1 MRQVIDRES
10 VGQWL
15 ARYETAWRTPGADGL
30 AALFTS
36 DAVYSQSPYEQPVT
50 GLHAIKRMWE
60 EEREGPDEAFTM
72 TAGIVAI
79 DDPVAVVRVEVRY
92 GDPPVQE
99 YRDLWVIRFADDGR
113 STRFEEWPYWPG
125 HSYTADGDPA

>member
-36 DAVYSQSPYEQPVT
+36 DAVYSQSPYEQPVA
-50 GLHAIKRMWE
+50 GLNAIKRMWE
-60 EEREGPDEAFTM
+60 EEREGPDAGDRTDLRRRSSRACRPATPEGKGRGE
-72 TAGIVAI
+72 TAGG
-79 DDPVAVVRVEVRY
+79 VV
-92 GDPPVQE
+92 PP
-99 YRDLWVIRFADDGR
+99 A
-113 STRFEEWPYWPG
+113 
-125 HSYTADGDPA
+125 